1 MTLNK
6 MDILRISCTEWRLH
20 KDANQSKA
28 QRVARDLHR
37 VARKMDKVAKKDVAL
52 ILGRNKCKAGVGV
65 KGVDRDVKNDDS
77 DDDDVFE
84 YIIYK

>member
-1 MTLNK
+1 

-20 KDANQSKA
+20 KDANQTKA

-52 ILGRNKCKAGVGV
+52 ILGRNKCKSGVGAT
-65 KGVDRDVKNDDS
+65 KGDSDAKNDDS
-77 DDDDVFE
+77 DVFE
-84 YIIYK
+84 YIIYE